1 MNRKKRDS
9 RPVSYLTDILCTA
22 AVVLFLIWTAF
33 PFVYALFASVGGWKT
48 LILWS
53 PEFLGAYFNTFLCAV
68 LITAAN
74 ILVSVPCAYFFR
86 ANRSRMKNMLYAL
99 YIVLLL
105 LPYQASMLPEYILAD
120 AAGLTDSLLSVIIP
134 SAFAPLSVIILA
146 QTFRSIPED
155 ALEAFR
161 LESSSL
167 VREIVYIGLPCAKSG
182 LICCGVLIFTGAW
195 NMLERPMCLLSG
207 QRLML
212 LQQYIGSAEGA
223 VSFAAVIVSA
233 LAPFLLFLFSE
244 EKLRSL
250 VIAE

>member
-9 RPVSYLTDILCTA
+9 KPVSYLPAILCIA
-22 AVVLFLIWTAF
+22 AIVLFLICTAF
-33 PFVYALFASVGGWKT
+33 PFVYALFASIGGWKT

-53 PEFLGAYFNTFLCAV
+53 PEFLAAYFNTFLCTI

-86 ANRSRMKNMLYAL
+86 INRSRMKNVLYAL

-146 QTFRSIPED
+146 QSFRSIPED

-167 VREIVYIGLPCAKSG
+167 FRELVYIGLPCAKSG
-182 LICCGVLIFTGAW
+182 LICCGVLVFAGAW
-195 NMLERPMCLLSG
+195 NMMERPICLLSD

-212 LQQYIGSAEGA
+212 LQQYIGSAEGS
-223 VSFAAVIVSA
+223 VSFAAVIISV

-250 VIAE
+250 IIAE